1 MTNIIGANLTKTYTA
16 AELTGS
22 EAGTAFAVG
31 DRYVDQNGK
40 SYRFVQYDTGAGPV
54 AAVAGNF
61 CYYYAPSGASAG
73 ATGVVTSDLSDS
85 AAVGAGMLLSAPGDG
100 DYCWIQTGGQATL
113 TTALTAG
120 ADGNAL
126 TPVGATDGT
135 LDVSAL
141 VTDHICAIAV
151 DASAKIVF
159 ITCP

>member
-1 MTNIIGANLTKTYTA
+1 MTAYVGANLTKTYTA
-16 AELTGS
+16 AELQTEGS
-22 EAGTAFAVG
+22 APGIG
-31 DRYVDQNGK
+31 DIFVAHNGK
-40 SYRFVQYDTGAGPV
+40 RYKFVKYNNGQAV

-61 CYYYAPSGASAG
+61 CYYHAASGTSAG
-73 ATGVVTSDLSDS
+73 ENTEVTMDLSDS
-85 AAVGAGMLLSAPGDG
+85 AGVGAGVLQAVIADG
-100 DYCWIQTGGQATL
+100 EYGWIQTWGVATL

-141 VTDHICAIAV
+141 VTDHICAIAI

-159 ITCP
+159 VTCP